1 MEQVSQVSTEVQST
15 EAQKAPR
22 VTKIGQAKSI
32 FSTKL
37 LMREAGAYTT
47 NKQFRA
53 DVIQT
58 LVTDLGVNVA
68 TASTMYN
75 TLKNEA
81 NKSMADTPELA
92 IGRDP
97 KKVKPASSGKR
108 GRPLGSKNKPKAQ
121 PVAVEQV
128 QTETAESAESLP
140 A

>member
-1 MEQVSQVSTEVQST
+1 MEQVSQVSTEVQVT

-22 VTKIGQAKSI
+22 VTKISQAKSI
-32 FSTKL
+32 FSAKL
-37 LMREAGAYTT
+37 LMREAGTYAT

-75 TLKNEA
+75 TLKNDA
-81 NKSMADTPELA
+81 NKAIDTPELA

-97 KKVKPASSGKR
+97 KKVKAPSSGKR

-121 PVAVEQV
+121 PVASEQV
-128 QTETAESAESLP
+128 QTVSTENVESLP